1 MLAAVLTDQED
12 AFGALLR
19 DGLDG
24 RTGPRPLLERDD
36 GGVGPALGAETFLAG
51 PDAWPDPERRAF
63 AYVRGRVLDIGCGAG
78 RHSLAAQAQGLQV
91 VAIDISPGAV
101 EVSRRRGVRDVR
113 LLPLAELDDRL
124 GAFDTVLLLCGN
136 AGLAGGGAETA
147 ALLWTL
153 HRLTGDDGRI
163 VLDSVDS
170 DPGDNAADRAYA
182 ERNLAS
188 GRMPGLVTIRLR
200 YGERVTPWFELLC
213 LAPAELEA
221 LAAEVGWRIAQL
233 EAGDPGEYYAVLEKA

>member
-1 MLAAVLTDQED
+1 M
-12 AFGALLR
+12 
-19 DGLDG
+19 
-24 RTGPRPLLERDD
+24 
-36 GGVGPALGAETFLAG
+36 
-51 PDAWPDPERRAF
+51 
-63 AYVRGRVLDIGCGAG
+63 LDIGCGAG

-113 LLPLAELDDRL
+113 LLPLAELDERL

-136 AGLAGGGAETA
+136 AGLAGGEAETA
-147 ALLWTL
+147 ALLRTL

-170 DPGDNAADRAYA
+170 DPGDDAADRAYA
-182 ERNLAS
+182 ERNRAS

-213 LAPAELEA
+213 MAPAELEA
-221 LAAEVGWRIAQL
+221 LAAEAGWRIAQL
-233 EAGDPGEYYAVLEKA
+233 EAGDPGEYYAVLDKA